1 MGNWAKGELFWDD
14 GESLDTFEHGNYSY
28 FLFFAEEV
36 QNRVNFGFMLTWMVW
51 MSFYLLN
58 IFFPL
63 LSCVGAI
70 QSELL
75 HQALKLKNSK
85 CCVYQT
91 FDRQFNALFME
102 VKTVKGIVC
111 SKLNICWKST
121 HPQAIQDVDEF
132 VSSWEQSW
140 RNLALHHLL
149 TSGCSAVNGCRQH
162 ESPNSW

>member
-1 MGNWAKGELFWDD
+1 MTTTASRRNPFTLTVALSVGNWAKGELFWDD

-28 FLFFAEEV
+28 VLFFAEEV
-36 QNRVNFGFMLTWMVW
+36 QNRVNFGYMFTSMVC
-51 MSFYLLN
+51 MRFYLLN
-58 IFFPL
+58 ICFPL

-102 VKTVKGIVC
+102 VKTVKGIVR
-111 SKLNICWKST
+111 SKLNIC
-121 HPQAIQDVDEF
+121 
-132 VSSWEQSW
+132 
-140 RNLALHHLL
+140 
-149 TSGCSAVNGCRQH
+149 
-162 ESPNSW
+162 